1 MADLRA
7 PRVVQVSYQKEV
19 ELPEEITFLKPES
32 RVGLATLQ
40 VAQVREQAPLESQG
54 EQVVRLE
61 MYLARKTIARG
72 KFSPVESF
80 QSSLAR
86 RAKFLGRAA

>member
-32 RVGLATLQ
+32 RVGLAALQ
-40 VAQVREQAPLESQG
+40 AAQVREQAPLESQG

-61 MYLARKTIARG
+61 MYLALKTFAHS
-72 KFSPVESF
+72 KFSPMESF

-86 RAKFLGRAA
+86 SAKFLGQAA

>member
-19 ELPEEITFLKPES
+19 ELPEEITFLKLES

-40 VAQVREQAPLESQG
+40 VAQVREQVPLESQG
-54 EQVVRLE
+54 EQVVWLE
-61 MYLARKTIARG
+61 MYLARKTIAHG

>member
-7 PRVVQVSYQKEV
+7 PKGFQALYQKEV

-32 RVGLATLQ
+32 RVGLAALQ
-40 VAQVREQAPLESQG
+40 AAQVREQALLESHG
-54 EQVVRLE
+54 EQVMRLE
-61 MYLARKTIARG
+61 MYLALKTLAHG